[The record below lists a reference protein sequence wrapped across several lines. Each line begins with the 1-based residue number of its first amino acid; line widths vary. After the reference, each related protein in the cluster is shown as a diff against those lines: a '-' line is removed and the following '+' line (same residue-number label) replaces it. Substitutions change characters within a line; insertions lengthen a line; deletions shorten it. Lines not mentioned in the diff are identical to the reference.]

1 MTIGERIKQ
10 LRTKKGITQTE
21 LADIIGTTK
30 QNIYKYENGVI
41 TNIPSDKIEAISR
54 YFQVSP
60 AFIMGWNNSESNE
73 SETLIQ
79 TDNNYFSA
87 NEIQHIRKY
96 RNLDDYGKKAVD
108 SILKVEFERCNQIHK
123 STSVQSTAQEQ
134 IKKTDTYNSEFAVAR
149 SSDRNF
155 LEVPDEETEK
165 TFTRIEPDP
174 DF

>member
-10 LRTKKGITQTE
+10 LRTEKGITQTE

-30 QNIYKYENGVI
+30 QNIYKYENGII
-41 TNIPSDKIEAISR
+41 TNIPSDKIEGISR

-60 AFIMGWNNSESNE
+60 SFLMGWNKSATNE
-73 SETLIQ
+73 SESLTK
-79 TDNNYFSA
+79 TNSSNFSVK
-87 NEIQHIRKY
+87 ETQHIKKY
-96 RNLDDYGKKAVD
+96 RTLDTYGKKIIDCV
-108 SILKVEFERCNQIHK
+108 LNLEFERCNQIHK
-123 STSVQSTAQEQ
+123 SESVQSTAQEQ

-149 SSDRNF
+149 SSNRDF
-155 LEVPDEETEK
+155 LNVPDEETEK